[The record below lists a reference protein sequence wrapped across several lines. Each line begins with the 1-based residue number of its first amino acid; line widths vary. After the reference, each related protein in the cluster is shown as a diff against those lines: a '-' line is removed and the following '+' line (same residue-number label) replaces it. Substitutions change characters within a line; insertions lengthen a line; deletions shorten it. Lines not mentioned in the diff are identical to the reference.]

1 MVVVIPAVEAGAITF
16 TCPLEMSV
24 GEIPPFLWVAH
35 GLSMLWHPIVEQA
48 YQRQANSRDVVHLSH
63 FSSQKVLATNNPV
76 QCWKGRLVFPEKTNQ
91 SLAS

>member
-35 GLSMLWHPIVEQA
+35 GLSMLWHPTIEQV
-48 YQRQANSRDVVHLSH
+48 YQ
-63 FSSQKVLATNNPV
+63 
-76 QCWKGRLVFPEKTNQ
+76 
-91 SLAS
+91 

>member
-16 TCPLEMSV
+16 TCPLEVSV

-48 YQRQANSRDVVHLSH
+48 YQRQENSRDVVHLSH